1 METEHFAKHRA
12 TEVQTSDAGPGV
24 SSHERITQIRLS
36 ESFQIHN
43 LDLQALL
50 QMTQEAT
57 LLKRLCAY
65 LYQLYILQNWKA
77 HMSCWQ

>member
-1 METEHFAKHRA
+1 METEHFTKHRA

-24 SSHERITQIRLS
+24 SSHERITQIRFS

-50 QMTQEAT
+50 QMT
-57 LLKRLCAY
+57 
-65 LYQLYILQNWKA
+65 
-77 HMSCWQ
+77 